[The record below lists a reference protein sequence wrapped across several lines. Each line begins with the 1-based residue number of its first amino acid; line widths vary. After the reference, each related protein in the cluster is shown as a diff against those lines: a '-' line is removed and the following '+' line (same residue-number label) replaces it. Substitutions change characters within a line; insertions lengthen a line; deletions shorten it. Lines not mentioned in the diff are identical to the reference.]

1 MRSSVVHCTTVLLK
15 PQQLNVDDF
24 VDFGQV
30 VTWQEDGTEFSS
42 KRDAQ
47 LELADGVPRLYIMRL
62 QSKGGRLTFQ
72 EMNYHAKS
80 SQSLGSISGAV
91 WYIAVA
97 RATFSEAVFPT
108 SNDISVFRVPGNALI
123 NLKKG
128 TWHAGPLFKENTRDF
143 INLELS
149 DTNINDRHSHL
160 YSVGECSTTFIIEDY
175 TCENSVETI

>member
-1 MRSSVVHCTTVLLK
+1 MLIHSSCATDTVK
-15 PQQLNVDDF
+15 
-24 VDFGQV
+24 
-30 VTWQEDGTEFSS
+30 
-42 KRDAQ
+42 DAQ

-128 TWHAGPLFKENTRDF
+128 TWHAGPLFKVGKCGFFSAVLTILQENTRDF

-160 YSVGECSTTFIIEDY
+160 YSV
-175 TCENSVETI
+175 VETI